1 MRKSFIVAFV
11 LLRMGGFATVAI
23 SAEDL
28 AAAVKER
35 RHLMKEVVAPAAKL
49 GGKMVKGVKPFD
61 AAAAAKA
68 MNEING
74 VPDKYVKL
82 FPKGTA
88 HGEIADSE
96 AKAKIWEDPWIDF
109 AMTPLCGARGRVSE
123 SG

>member
-1 MRKSFIVAFV
+1 MQKVMLVGLVFAGVAAYTTLAV
-11 LLRMGGFATVAI
+11 

-49 GGKMVKGVKPFD
+49 GGQMVKGVKPFD
-61 AAAAAKA
+61 ATKAGKA

-96 AKAKIWEDPWIDF
+96 AKAKIWEDFDEF
-109 AMTPLCGARGRVSE
+109 QTTAKKLKDASAQ
-123 SG
+123 

>member
-11 LLRMGGFATVAI
+11 LLGMGGFATVAI

-49 GGKMVKGVKPFD
+49 GGQMVKGVKPFD

-68 MNEING
+68 MNEIND

-96 AKAKIWEDPWIDF
+96 AKAKD
-109 AMTPLCGARGRVSE
+109 LGRLQRL
-123 SG
+123 